1 MWRSTFDSEI
11 LKRSIRLKQTNRTC
25 GTIQAHSDELNWAN
39 SRTFH
44 ELNSLRW
51 IHLMK
56 SSTFGLG
63 LNYYKLHLIK
73 LYHVNSLYTS
83 LIIWKI
89 TCKEKTLLLCYN
101 IRQHLLR
108 LRFRELAFTKTSSIS
123 AHFKYTQKIL
133 QTWIFFCTSCNT
145 RKSTTLF
152 CCIIFGEK
160 EPAEAVVTVGI
171 DYEWEKRKWKAL
183 KLKVSKEAS
192 AKPHNLP
199 PWWSLTGYQANLTR
213 LLSWSRHVL

>member
-1 MWRSTFDSEI
+1 
-11 LKRSIRLKQTNRTC
+11 
-25 GTIQAHSDELNWAN
+25 
-39 SRTFH
+39 
-44 ELNSLRW
+44 
-51 IHLMK
+51 MK
-56 SSTFGLG
+56 SSTFGPRP
-63 LNYYKLHLIK
+63 YA
-73 LYHVNSLYTS
+73 YHVNFSYTS

-89 TCKEKTLLLCYN
+89 TCKDKTLLLCYN

-108 LRFRELAFTKTSSIS
+108 LHFRELAFTKTSSIS

-192 AKPHNLP
+192 ANLITYRHDGLLLATK
-199 PWWSLTGYQANLTR
+199 LTWRGY
-213 LLSWSRHVL
+213 